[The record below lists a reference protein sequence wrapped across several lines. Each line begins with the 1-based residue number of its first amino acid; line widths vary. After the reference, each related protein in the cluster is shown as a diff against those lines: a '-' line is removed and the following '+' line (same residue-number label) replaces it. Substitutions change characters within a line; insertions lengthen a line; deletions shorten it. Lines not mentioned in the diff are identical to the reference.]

1 MPLRLTSTARPA
13 NADSGS
19 TAATPPAEARGAR
32 STADAGSAQGGF
44 IQGLKQL
51 GRAPVA
57 KAVSKGVEWLRGPSL
72 DLRGHDPAA
81 IQDRAPRSARFLAK
95 VKTVR
100 LPEGTTSAPHW
111 MADLPKLKSVD
122 ASGFAGEKLTL
133 RAPKLAKVK
142 VPPATQVENRTN
154 ASKKTLVKHVVA
166 GETVGTS
173 TATGQVYLSRGKT
186 RSSDSLNGEVA
197 FPGRRGELIWCRHIA
212 VREILD
218 AQRFDARK
226 EHGVPA
232 MGRTLRQLLDAER
245 SDAENAHR
253 DVPTRPVRRADVRH
267 GLMGTRSR
275 MSRHIDASIET
286 RYHEIKQCSTEN
298 ALLSHEKWGELIADR
313 FARMPKPGR
322 VSLLLETNKHAMAMF
337 LSAKRVKGRPPGAN
351 AMEYVVGFFD
361 PNSMSEHVRV
371 KETDYTKFASLG
383 MKDFIRDAD
392 TRAYYY
398 GADREFR
405 TGGPVTSVAEIPNDA
420 FLKQPSEP
428 LYTPGGH
435 RSVNV
440 YLADKDLSHAINRK
454 YLGAMGMPA
463 HTALVEAAKAQPR
476 DRRAAYL
483 QSMRPAFGH
492 FDFEDA
498 VKDLERGGDL
508 DSDSARRLLADLEDG
523 MSNLE

>member
-1 MPLRLTSTARPA
+1 MPLRSISAAHPA
-13 NADSGS
+13 NVNSGS
-19 TAATPPAEARGAR
+19 ANATSPVEELGAR
-32 STADAGSAQGGF
+32 NPVDSRSGQGGF
-44 IQGLKQL
+44 VEGLKQL

-57 KAVSKGVEWLRGPSL
+57 KAVSKGVGWLRGPSL
-72 DLRGHDPAA
+72 DLRGHDPEA
-81 IQDRAPRSARFLAK
+81 IQDSAPRSARFLAK

-100 LPEGTTSAPHW
+100 LPQGMTSAPHW

-142 VPPATQVENRTN
+142 VPPATQVENRTPAN
-154 ASKKTLVKHVVA
+154 RKTLVKHVVA

-173 TATGQVYLSRGKT
+173 TASGQVYLSRGKA

-212 VREILD
+212 VREIMD

-232 MGRTLRQLLDAER
+232 TGRTLRQLLDAES
-245 SDAENAHR
+245 SDAEKAR
-253 DVPTRPVRRADVRH
+253 RGVTTRPARRADVRH
-267 GLMGTRSR
+267 DLMGTRSR
-275 MSRHIDASIET
+275 LGRHIDVSIET

-298 ALLSHEKWGELIADR
+298 YLLSHGKWGHLIADR
-313 FARMPKPGR
+313 FAQMPKPGR

-337 LSAKRVKGRPPGAN
+337 LSAKRAKGQPPGGTG
-351 AMEYVVGFFD
+351 MEYAVGFFD

-371 KETDYTKFASLG
+371 KETDYTKFATLS
-383 MKDFIRDAD
+383 MQDFIRDAD

-398 GADREFR
+398 GPDREFR

-420 FLKQPSEP
+420 YLKQPSEP
-428 LYTPGGH
+428 LYAPGGH

-440 YLADKDLSHAINRK
+440 YLSDQDVSHAIIRK
-454 YLGAMGMPA
+454 YLRTMGMPA
-463 HTALVEAAKAQPR
+463 HAALIEAVKSQPR

-483 QSMRPAFGH
+483 QRMRPAFGH

-508 DSDSARRLLADLEDG
+508 DGNSARRLLADLENG
-523 MSNLE
+523 TPSLA